1 MVSNYLI
8 DHVRPGTQLTASLP
22 QGNFTL
28 SAVLDRDVPVVFV
41 ATASATPTNPLLWYA
56 TRAAAVSAYVTL
68 AVTVMWGIVRSLVRV
83 SHVRSRWAIWLL
95 DEVHPFLE
103 LLPAAFVALH
113 SLSLV
118 FDPLI
123 PFSLLNLLLPLGE
136 PYRPVA
142 VALGVLAL
150 YGLAIVLLSSWLRRY
165 ISHARWR
172 ALHYTSFA
180 VFALVTLHG
189 LLAGSDAGQPWMRMV
204 YLAGSGVVAALVV
217 ARILWPRDEQPA
229 GMVAARSAGAHHQ
242 ARTVR

>member
-1 MVSNYLI
+1 MNIAALMIALI
-8 DHVRPGTQLTASLP
+8 HASSFASIGTALAAS
-22 QGNFTL
+22 
-28 SAVLDRDVPVVFV
+28 SARLV
-41 ATASATPTNPLLWYA
+41 ATASATTANPLLWYV

-68 AVTVMWGIVRSLVRV
+68 TVTVLWGIARSLVRV

-95 DEVHPFLE
+95 DEAHPFLA
-103 LLPAAFVALH
+103 LLTAAFVALH
-113 SLSLV
+113 LLSLV

-123 PFSLLNLLLPLGE
+123 PFSLLNLLLPFGE

-150 YGLAIVLLSSWLRRY
+150 YGLAVVLLSSWLRRY

-189 LLAGSDAGQPWMRMV
+189 LLAGSDAGQPWMHAV
-204 YLAGSGVVAALVV
+204 YLAGSGAVAALVV
-217 ARILWPRDEQPA
+217 ARILWPRGEQPA
-229 GMVAARSAGAHHQ
+229 HRATARSVSARRQAGT
-242 ARTVR
+242 AR